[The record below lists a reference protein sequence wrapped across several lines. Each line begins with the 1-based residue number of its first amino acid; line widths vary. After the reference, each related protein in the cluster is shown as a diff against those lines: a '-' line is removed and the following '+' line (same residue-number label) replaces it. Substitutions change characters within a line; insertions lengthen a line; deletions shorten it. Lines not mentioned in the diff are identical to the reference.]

1 MEGRNIKKWSNRI
14 TQDQFPMNLIKVE
27 REGSHIRMA
36 QSNQNYHIITHMQ
49 GWRMQGLARIY
60 NEEGIEIAKLT
71 FLNGIANGPCILNDN
86 AGKMYF
92 KGRLVDGYRQG
103 RGKEYDELGNVM
115 FDGFFKRGKR
125 QNIVPSKE
133 MKGYWKEYDEHGK
146 LVSITQRDDFGR
158 KEGICYFY
166 DEEDEITRISE
177 WKEDREIAFFGS
189 CEIFDEPRR
198 IWYKGHF
205 ENGYRQ
211 WRGVEYDK
219 LGNVIFDG
227 YYDKGKR
234 LDNIVPL
241 EVMKGYWKEYDE
253 HGKLVSIT
261 QRDDFG
267 RKEGIC
273 YFYDEEGEITRISEW
288 KEDRE
293 ISTSG
298 YYELYDENRN
308 DWFKGYFYKE
318 KKLRAIPISERKR
331 YYKEYN
337 EENIL
342 VRICGKDKEGRYQ
355 GICYFYNTE
364 GLINRV
370 SYWEHGTEIK
380 VIKQFNGSTMIEY
393 DKEGQKCYEGG
404 YLDSFE
410 LDYPRNG
417 DGEEYYT
424 DGKTLMFK
432 GSYNNGRKHG
442 KGKSYKNNE
451 E

>member
-1 MEGRNIKKWSNRI
+1 MEGRNIQQWSNRI
-14 TQDQFPMNLIKVE
+14 TQDLFPMNLINVE
-27 REGSHIRMA
+27 REGSHITLM
-36 QSNQNYHIITHMQ
+36 QSNQRYHIITHMQ

-60 NEEGIEIAKLT
+60 NEEGIEIARII

-92 KGRLVDGYRQG
+92 KGRLEDGYRQG
-103 RGKEYDELGNVM
+103 RGKEYDELGEM
-115 FDGFFKRGKR
+115 IFDGF
-125 QNIVPSKE
+125 
-133 MKGYWKEYDEHGK
+133 
-146 LVSITQRDDFGR
+146 
-158 KEGICYFY
+158 
-166 DEEDEITRISE
+166 
-177 WKEDREIAFFGS
+177 
-189 CEIFDEPRR
+189 
-198 IWYKGHF
+198 
-205 ENGYRQ
+205 
-211 WRGVEYDK
+211 
-219 LGNVIFDG
+219 
-227 YYDKGKR
+227 YDKGKR
-234 LDNIVPL
+234 LDNIVPSK
-241 EVMKGYWKEYDE
+241 EMNGYWKEYDE

-298 YYELYDENRN
+298 YYELYDENKN

-318 KKLRAIPISERKR
+318 KKLRSIPISERKR

-337 EENIL
+337 EENML

-364 GLINRV
+364 GLINRI
-370 SYWEHGTEIK
+370 SFWEHGTEIRL
-380 VIKQFNGSTMIEY
+380 IKQFNGSTMIEY
-393 DKEGQKCYEGG
+393 NDGQKCYEGG
-404 YLDSFE
+404 YLESYE

-417 DGEEYYT
+417 DGEEYGA
-424 DGKTLMFK
+424 DGKTLLFK

-451 E
+451 IKRKTVWLAGYSKEGLLFWV